1 MQAWLGLQPN
11 KKTRSFDRAFWS
23 LCGGRG
29 IRTPGT
35 LRYNGFQDRRI
46 RPLCHSSGREI
57 NKILGFCLK
66 IGLTLMDVS
75 IDGLFRR
82 FGRKASMSAPYV
94 WFFGGLLFGL
104 CLKTQYLYTF
114 QRFFL
119 GVFLSGFEKK
129 LYLYRIWLESLKT
142 FTNP

>member
-1 MQAWLGLQPN
+1 
-11 KKTRSFDRAFWS
+11 
-23 LCGGRG
+23 
-29 IRTPGT
+29 
-35 LRYNGFQDRRI
+35 
-46 RPLCHSSGREI
+46 
-57 NKILGFCLK
+57 LGFCLK
-66 IGLTLMDVS
+66 IGLTLKDVS
-75 IDGLFRR
+75 IGGLFRR
-82 FGRKASMSAPYV
+82 FGRKASMSFPFVRFLGA
-94 WFFGGLLFGL
+94 FLFGF